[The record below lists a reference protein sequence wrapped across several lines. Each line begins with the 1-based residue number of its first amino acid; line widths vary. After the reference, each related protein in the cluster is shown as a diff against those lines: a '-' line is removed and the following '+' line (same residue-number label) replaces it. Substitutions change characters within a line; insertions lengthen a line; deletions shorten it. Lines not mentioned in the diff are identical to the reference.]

1 MSESRRVAVLEK
13 AEGNPLFV
21 EETVRMLMERAAD
34 APEDRI
40 PDTVQ
45 ALIAARVDRLQ
56 PRTKIVVQRAAVIGR
71 VFWAGAV
78 ATLAGVDNVDAAL
91 DELVERDFVT
101 REHRSSISGEQAYR
115 FKHVLIRDVSYSGL
129 SKDARAS
136 LHRRFADWLKER
148 R

>member
-1 MSESRRVAVLEK
+1 
-13 AEGNPLFV
+13 
-21 EETVRMLMERAAD
+21 
-34 APEDRI
+34 
-40 PDTVQ
+40 
-45 ALIAARVDRLQ
+45 
-56 PRTKIVVQRAAVIGR
+56 AVIGR

-78 ATLAGVDNVDAAL
+78 ATLAGGEDIEAAL
-91 DELVERDFVT
+91 DELVEREFVT

-148 R
+148 GAEELVEIRAYHLDQAAKLLGELDGSVPADLARESAAALEIAGRRALSREANRSG